1 MGWEREGGVEGGEEE
16 EINDTECRESKKKR
30 NDRRKKRVE
39 RERWREKGDGKVARC
54 RGSPNLKMSQ
64 SNTNAASGW
73 TYSS

>member
-1 MGWEREGGVEGGEEE
+1 MGWERERGVEGGEEE

-30 NDRRKKRVE
+30 KRRKKRVE

>member
-39 RERWREKGDGKVARC
+39 REMEGERGWKGRSLSG
-54 RGSPNLKMSQ
+54 Q
-64 SNTNAASGW
+64 SKS
-73 TYSS
+73 